1 MAMWQHRFGVYVWCS
16 VWRCK
21 LGPAYISTQNVIP
34 THQTYAATLPYWT
47 FYIFSNFKLSD
58 FNEETTSSLRMI

>member
-1 MAMWQHRFGVYVWCS
+1 MWQHAFGVYVWRS

-21 LGPAYISTQNVIP
+21 LDLYLHTER
-34 THQTYAATLPYWT
+34 HTYTPNACCHTAIMDILY
-47 FYIFSNFKLSD
+47 FSNFKLRD